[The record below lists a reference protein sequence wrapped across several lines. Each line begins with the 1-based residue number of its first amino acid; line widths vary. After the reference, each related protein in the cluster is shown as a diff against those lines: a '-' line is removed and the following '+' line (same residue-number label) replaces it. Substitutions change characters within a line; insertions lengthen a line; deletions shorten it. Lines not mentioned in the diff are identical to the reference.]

1 MCLLATLPL
10 VAACGGGG
18 GGAGDQNG
26 LNNTPTAPAKTYETM
41 DALTDATT
49 HLDVSMLKNQTD
61 FVSKSGTYSASTQ
74 SITHV
79 DTTAISDL
87 YTLTGMDYVM
97 GIQYAYYQGFVR
109 VPTAADDI
117 PTTATTYTGSATAR
131 VTYNN
136 VSYDLTNGTSDI
148 TLTQGNTPKLNV
160 DMTFYDPA
168 DPIDQ
173 IVFQTSTFD
182 GSRFSGGTVDTFKNN
197 TAVDITQGDNIQ
209 SLGNLYGPNAEN
221 IAGQIIATAGDG
233 NNSLWAVFVGKQ

>member
-1 MCLLATLPL
+1 MCILATLPL
-10 VAACGGGG
+10 IAACGGGG
-18 GGAGDQNG
+18 GAGNLSG
-26 LNNTPTAPAKTYETM
+26 LNNTPTASAKTYETM

-74 SITHV
+74 SVTHV
-79 DTTAISDL
+79 DTTDVSDL
-87 YTLTGMDYVM
+87 EMLTGMDYVM
-97 GIQYAYYQGFVR
+97 GIEYADYQGFIGVT
-109 VPTAADDI
+109 TAADDI
-117 PTTATTYTGSATAR
+117 PTTTTTYSGSATAR

-136 VSYDLTNGTSDI
+136 VSYDLTNGISDI
-148 TLTQGNTPKLNV
+148 TLAMGNVPNLNV
-160 DMTFYDPA
+160 DMTFNDPA

-182 GSRFSGGTVDTFKNN
+182 GSRFSGGTVDTLKNN
-197 TAVDITQGDNIQ
+197 TAVDIAQGDNIQ

-233 NNSLWAVFVGKQ
+233 NNSLWAMFVGKQ